1 MDILTASKE
10 YYWYHCVELAP
21 GIVTEGDHEM
31 AEYLPAFH
39 FPERMDGLQVL
50 DVGRA
55 SGYFAFEF
63 EKRGAAVTAT
73 ELPSIMDWDFVGGDL
88 AREERRKGIADV
100 ESFNLKYIYGA
111 FEFARRARR
120 SKVTSKSIRA
130 YDLRPEAFGGQ
141 KFDLVFAGSITSHL
155 RDPIG
160 ALERV
165 YSVTKDLAIISAPVF
180 DLHAGTDQPLMKLVG
195 TFDADR
201 RSWWNV
207 NERGLHEILY
217 CAGFRTVTTVGKF
230 DLCNRRDPRGNSSHV
245 VVHARI

>member
-1 MDILTASKE
+1 
-10 YYWYHCVELAP
+10 
-21 GIVTEGDHEM
+21 M
-31 AEYLPAFH
+31 AEYLAAFH

-63 EKRGAAVTAT
+63 ERRGAIVTAT
-73 ELPSIMDWDFVGGDL
+73 ELSSIMDWDFVGGDL
-88 AREERRKGIADV
+88 AREERRKGIPDM
-100 ESFNLKYIYGA
+100 ESFDIKNIYGA
-111 FEFARRARR
+111 FEFARRVRK
-120 SKVTSKSIRA
+120 SKVISKSIRV
-130 YDLRPEAFGGQ
+130 YELRPEAFGEQ

-160 ALERV
+160 ALERI
-165 YSVTKDLAIISAPVF
+165 YSVTKDLAVISTPVF
-180 DLHAGTDQPLMKLVG
+180 DLHPGTDQPLMKLVG

-201 RSWWNV
+201 RSWWNI

-217 CAGFRTVTTVGKF
+217 CAGFRTVTTVGSF
-230 DLCNRRDPRGNSSHV
+230 ELCNRRDPRAKSPHV